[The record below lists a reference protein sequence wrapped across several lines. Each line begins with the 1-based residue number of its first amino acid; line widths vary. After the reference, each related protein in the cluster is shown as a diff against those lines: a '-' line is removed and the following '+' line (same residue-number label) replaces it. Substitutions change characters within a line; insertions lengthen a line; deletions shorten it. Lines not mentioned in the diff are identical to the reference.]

1 VKVICLINMGT
12 VDECLV
18 VNDGDE
24 AKVIA
29 ELADA
34 NDAMPADDRIHIRAL
49 SPTSV
54 EAALEYIKQ
63 I

>member
-1 VKVICLINMGT
+1 MGT

-34 NDAMPADDRIHIRAL
+34 NDSMPAEDRIHIRSL

-54 EAALEYIKQ
+54 DIALGYIKQ